1 MSFCNSSP
9 TALTAKLASVTV
21 LAVPGPRATPDRPLV
36 VAPAAGGRDRQPVT
50 APAAGRQDRQFVTA
64 LARGL
69 ELLRCFGPGD
79 RWLGNQELA
88 RRTRL
93 PKPTVSRLAHTLT
106 RLGYLRHSRAHEQ
119 YALGTAVL
127 SLGYTLLAQLDVRRV
142 ARPLMQ
148 SLAEHA
154 GVSVNLGV
162 RDRLG
167 MVYLDTYRS
176 AAASAVQLEAGSRLP
191 LAVTSMGRAYLCGL
205 PEPERRALLEEL
217 RLEAGKGWPEVKR
230 GIDRALRDHQRHGL
244 CFSLGDWRPEVHA
257 VAVPL
262 VPAGEGELLVF
273 SASGAAFQVGRE
285 KLEREIGPRLKNLVD
300 NVRSALTYG

>member
-1 MSFCNSSP
+1 MAFRLYSIWR
-9 TALTAKLASVTV
+9 LTAKPASATV
-21 LAVPGPRATPDRPLV
+21 RAVP
-36 VAPAAGGRDRQPVT
+36 APAKDK
-50 APAAGRQDRQFVTA
+50 DRQFVTA

-69 ELLRCFGPGD
+69 ELLRCYGPGD

-88 RRTRL
+88 RRTGL
-93 PKPTVSRLAHTLT
+93 PRPTVSRLAHTLT
-106 RLGYLRHSRAHEQ
+106 RLGYLRHSPALEQ

-127 SLGYTLLAQLDVRRV
+127 SLGYSLLAQLDVRRV

-148 SLAEHA
+148 ALAEHA

-176 AAASAVQLEAGSRLP
+176 ASSFAVQLEAGSRIP

-205 PEPERRALLEEL
+205 AEPERRALLEQL
-217 RLEAGKGWPEVKR
+217 RLEAGPAWPALKQ
-230 GIDRALRDHQRHGL
+230 GLDRAQRDFKRHGL
-244 CFSLGDWRPEVHA
+244 CFSVGDWRPEVHA

-262 VPAGEGELLVF
+262 LPGGDGEVLVF

-300 NVRSALTYG
+300 NVRSALAHG